1 MNKFFKIIENI
12 KLNNRL
18 YKIWALEYNK
28 NWYKNKNE
36 KMKKHTIDTDKAYF
50 DSQQSL
56 INAAVD
62 SIKNGKTTVSEI
74 ISYYQLNFG
83 KLDCFENI
91 IKEIKHR
98 IRFEKLKKI
107 NNEL

>member
-1 MNKFFKIIENI
+1 
-12 KLNNRL
+12 
-18 YKIWALEYNK
+18 
-28 NWYKNKNE
+28 
-36 KMKKHTIDTDKAYF
+36 MKKHTIDTDKAYF